1 MRYLREWKKP
11 DKGGECGTDIPSR
24 LTGLWTQLGCL
35 VVKKKNKQF
44 FFKYQPSH
52 ILAGV
57 EVKPT
62 LQVFTFCTQRLA
74 LPHASATCHSRA
86 TLLTSR
92 RASGAGELTAA
103 LRCPDGAAGTTNA
116 HRAAG
121 SAANAGRRPSSPH

>member
-1 MRYLREWKKP
+1 MVQIYP
-11 DKGGECGTDIPSR
+11 HVSQDFGPS
-24 LTGLWTQLGCL
+24 LGCL
-35 VVKKKNKQF
+35 VVKKKNHQTI
-44 FFKYQPSH
+44 FFKHQTSH

-74 LPHASATCHSRA
+74 LPHTSATCHSRA
-86 TLLTSR
+86 SLLTSR
-92 RASGAGELTAA
+92 RASGAGELAAA
-103 LRCPDGAAGTTNA
+103 LHCPDRAAGTTNA

>member
-1 MRYLREWKKP
+1 MWYRYTLMSHRTLDPAW
-11 DKGGECGTDIPSR
+11 DA
-24 LTGLWTQLGCL
+24 LLL
-35 VVKKKNKQF
+35 KKKTTKQF
-44 FFKYQPSH
+44 FFKHQPSH

-74 LPHASATCHSRA
+74 LPHTSATCHSRA
-86 TLLTSR
+86 SLLTSR
-92 RASGAGELTAA
+92 RASGAGELAAA
-103 LRCPDGAAGTTNA
+103 LHRPDRAAGTTNA